1 MKVVR
6 VERVAGVSR
15 RFHLFVSAGPDL
27 EDERELIGR
36 MIAELPVQL
45 GWEIKRTPLPGQPQ
59 PADLESVRRC
69 DLFLLLMGEDIVAP
83 VGMEL
88 DMAQRSRR
96 AIVPLLRKGRTT
108 PAAAAFLRAAR
119 LEWQTFTTAEEAA
132 KLARVALIDALIE
145 HVAEFELPPHEW
157 QALEELRRAD
167 VGEAPPPAAGG
178 AGGGGIILGPEDAA
192 AGGVLV
198 SG

>member
-1 MKVVR
+1 MKVAR
-6 VERVAGVSR
+6 IERATGVSR

-27 EDERELIGR
+27 EGERELIGR

-108 PAAAAFLRAAR
+108 PAAAAFLRAVH
-119 LEWQTFTTAEEAA
+119 LEWQTFATAEEAA

-157 QALEELRRAD
+157 QALEALRRAD
-167 VGEAPPPAAGG
+167 VGEASASEMGG